1 MITMMVMM
9 VTVMMMMTVIMMM
22 MMMVLMML
30 LMMLLMMMMM
40 MTMTLCYRQYC
51 MVHRLRDS
59 SLKPVVL
66 TCHSMSTTSDILA
79 K

>member
-1 MITMMVMM
+1 MITMTVMM
-9 VTVMMMMTVIMMM
+9 VTVMMMMTVIMM